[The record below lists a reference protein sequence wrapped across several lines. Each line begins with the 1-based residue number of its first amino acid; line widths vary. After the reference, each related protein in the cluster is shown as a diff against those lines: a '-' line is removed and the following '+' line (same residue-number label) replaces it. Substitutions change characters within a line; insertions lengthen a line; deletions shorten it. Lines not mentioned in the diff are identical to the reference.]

1 MAEVIAFPERRSD
14 RHTVLVVDDEFL
26 MRGVLVEV
34 LQDNGFVAI
43 GVASAEEAM
52 AYLSGPGHVDLVFSD
67 IKMPGIDGF
76 NLARWIHEQRPEIPV
91 ILASGYPGKANM
103 AAELC
108 QAEFLR
114 KPCDFETIVEK
125 IRAAIERRKVR
136 KA

>member
-1 MAEVIAFPERRSD
+1 MAQVIAFPD
-14 RHTVLVVDDEFL
+14 RKSAKHTVLVVDDEFL
-26 MRGVLVEV
+26 MRGVLVEI
-34 LQDNGFVAI
+34 LQDSGFLAV

-52 AYLSGPGHVDLVFSD
+52 AHLSSRAGVDLVFSD

-76 NLARWIHEQRPEIPV
+76 TLARWIHQHRPEIPV

-114 KPCDFETIVEK
+114 KPCDFELIVEK
-125 IRAAIERRKVR
+125 IRETIERRKSCR
-136 KA
+136 A

>member
-1 MAEVIAFPERRSD
+1 MAQVIAFPD
-14 RHTVLVVDDEFL
+14 RKSAKHTVLVVDDEFL
-26 MRGVLVEV
+26 MRGVLVEI
-34 LQDNGFVAI
+34 LQDSGFAAS

-52 AYLSGPGHVDLVFSD
+52 AHLSGCAGVDLVFSD

-76 NLARWIHEQRPEIPV
+76 ALARWIHQHRPEIPV

-114 KPCDFETIVEK
+114 KPCDFELIVEK
-125 IRAAIERRKVR
+125 IRETIERRKPCR
-136 KA
+136 A